1 MIPGTLSVFQGLK
14 VFQGCLKLA
23 TGPLVISYHRM
34 LFRMFFVHR
43 MFLEV
48 SSRPPTPP
56 RLRTLTSGRSDH
68 VFFPAI
74 DISVIC
80 FDHDGYDDWW
90 DGDDKDDG
98 CNHIL
103 TYRGGSSFNSWV
115 LVSSWATSCLSTL
128 WLIITLF
135 VLLLISY
142 NDQDFN
148 NVSNQDVSFIWG
160 NKQMIWMKPVK
171 KTQSE
176 CYETGIKR
184 ALAILQNRNPHLSLT
199 NDATPIRFGN
209 RVLNNSRNVP
219 TWTLARRE

>member
-14 VFQGCLKLA
+14 VFQVCLKLA

-56 RLRTLTSGRSDH
+56 RLRTLTSCRPDH
-68 VFFPAI
+68 VFFPASV
-74 DISVIC
+74 ISVIY
-80 FDHDGYDDWW
+80 FNGYDDWW
-90 DGDDKDDG
+90 DGDEKDDR

-135 VLLLISY
+135 VILLMSY
-142 NDQDFN
+142 NDDQ
-148 NVSNQDVSFIWG
+148 
-160 NKQMIWMKPVK
+160 
-171 KTQSE
+171 
-176 CYETGIKR
+176 
-184 ALAILQNRNPHLSLT
+184 ALTIF
-199 NDATPIRFGN
+199 PIRTSASFEGIN
-209 RVLNNSRNVP
+209 R
-219 TWTLARRE
+219 

>member
-1 MIPGTLSVFQGLK
+1 MIPGPLSVFQGLK

-43 MFLEV
+43 MFFVRRMFFVHRMLVEV
-48 SSRPPTPP
+48 SSRPTTPP
-56 RLRTLTSGRSDH
+56 RLRTLTSGWSDH
-68 VFFPAI
+68 VFFPASV
-74 DISVIC
+74 ISVIC
-80 FDHDGYDDWW
+80 FVRGGYDDWW
-90 DGDDKDDG
+90 DGEDKDDG

-135 VLLLISY
+135 VLLLMRY

-148 NVSNQDVSFIWG
+148 NFSNQHISFIWG
-160 NKQMIWMKPVK
+160 KTRFYSMKPVK
-171 KTQSE
+171 KTQGQS
-176 CYETGIKR
+176 
-184 ALAILQNRNPHLSLT
+184 
-199 NDATPIRFGN
+199 
-209 RVLNNSRNVP
+209 
-219 TWTLARRE
+219 

>member
-34 LFRMFFVHR
+34 LFRMFFVHK
-43 MFLEV
+43 MLV
-48 SSRPPTPP
+48 AASSRPTTPP
-56 RLRTLTSGRSDH
+56 RLRTLTSGRPDH

-90 DGDDKDDG
+90 DGEDKDDG

-148 NVSNQDVSFIWG
+148 NVSNQHISFIWG
-160 NKQMIWMKPVK
+160 NKQIIWMKPVK
-171 KTQSE
+171 KTQSQ

-184 ALAILQNRNPHLSLT
+184 ALAILQNRNPCQHLSLT
-199 NDATPIRFGN
+199 NESLL
-209 RVLNNSRNVP
+209 VLEIGS
-219 TWTLARRE
+219 WTIHEMSPRGH